1 MDKKSIYLRSK
12 ITYTNGVSDQK
23 EWYLKDEQG
32 RRFGPVAWETVVQWA
47 ADGRV
52 SPLYSLSQDG
62 QLWSRATNFPLLGMT
77 WLAELSPGKFYGPLP
92 LPAIKGLIA
101 EGSIPANVRLY
112 QLQVD
117 EDVPHARDVETSPQL
132 RDLHAKPDEANTRIQ
147 SLDQALADTVSRS
160 SALEQ
165 RLADEQAQHAKKQAG
180 LETELDSARRNAAAL
195 EQRLADEQAQHAK
208 KQAGLEAELDSAR
221 RNAAALEQ
229 RLADEQAQRT
239 KEQAAFRSERDDFA
253 REKQALLRQTATV
266 NSRFTAQ
273 QQHTVAAE
281 QKAAALSLNL
291 AAVTRERDA
300 LREKLDK
307 QTAQPPEVSAEE
319 VVVEVLPPDT
329 AFGTPSNAE
338 NPNAHP
344 GGRQT
349 PASASPPF
357 GGDSKLAVLEAQ
369 VQRELAALQASGKM
383 PDFLKR

>member
-1 MDKKSIYLRSK
+1 M
-12 ITYTNGVSDQK
+12 
-23 EWYLKDEQG
+23 
-32 RRFGPVAWETVVQWA
+32 
-47 ADGRV
+47 
-52 SPLYSLSQDG
+52 
-62 QLWSRATNFPLLGMT
+62 
-77 WLAELSPGKFYGPLP
+77 
-92 LPAIKGLIA
+92 
-101 EGSIPANVRLY
+101 
-112 QLQVD
+112 
-117 EDVPHARDVETSPQL
+117 
-132 RDLHAKPDEANTRIQ
+132 
-147 SLDQALADTVSRS
+147 
-160 SALEQ
+160 
-165 RLADEQAQHAKKQAG
+165 
-180 LETELDSARRNAAAL
+180 
-195 EQRLADEQAQHAK
+195 
-208 KQAGLEAELDSAR
+208 
-221 RNAAALEQ
+221 
-229 RLADEQAQRT
+229 
-239 KEQAAFRSERDDFA
+239 
-253 REKQALLRQTATV
+253 LRQTATV